1 MKHDLRITVFL
12 MLFFVLAQLAGLALI
27 GMSVNP
33 IVNPTTGEITL
44 EHDETSLGPVPE
56 FSGFGAFTYVA
67 VGVAIGT
74 LLVLLIIKF
83 RKLNLWKT
91 WFFLAVFTAMSIS
104 IGVLVKQL
112 YIVFAIAFVLAA
124 LKILRPNVVVHN
136 ITEVLMYA
144 GIAVFLVQVFNHNI
158 LWASLLLLA
167 IAVYD
172 FIAVFKSK
180 HMVTMAT
187 FQSDNKLFAG
197 LFIPY
202 VTRRAEGRASAT
214 VAKAETSN
222 IAAGKRALPK
232 DFKPGLEERKNAV
245 LGGGDIAFPLI
256 YTGIVVEKLVVDGMT
271 KASALG
277 FGLIITLTTTIALAL
292 LFVFA
297 KKDKFYPAMPIISAG
312 CFVGYGII
320 ELLRFLL

>member
-1 MKHDLRITVFL
+1 MKHGLRITIFL
-12 MLFFVLAQLAGLALI
+12 MLFFVLAQLAGLALV
-27 GMSVNP
+27 GMSIKDRVVNLE
-33 IVNPTTGEITL
+33 TGETSL
-44 EHDETSLGPVPE
+44 VHDETSLGPVPE
-56 FSGFGAFTYVA
+56 FSGFGAFTYV
-67 VGVAIGT
+67 VIGVAVGT
-74 LLVLLIIKF
+74 LLVLLIIRFK
-83 RKLNLWKT
+83 KLNLWKI

-104 IGVLVKQL
+104 IGVLVKQF
-112 YIVFAIAFVLAA
+112 YVVFAIAFVLAA
-124 LKILRPNVVVHN
+124 LKILRPNVVIHN
-136 ITEVLMYA
+136 LTEVLMYA
-144 GIAVFLVQVFNHNI
+144 GIAVFLVQVFNHNV

-187 FQSDNKLFAG
+187 FQADNKLFAG

-202 VTRRAEGRASAT
+202 VTKRTDGRATAVKT
-214 VAKAETSN
+214 ETSN
-222 IAAGKRALPK
+222 ITAGKKVLPK

-292 LFVFA
+292 LFTFA
-297 KKDKFYPAMPIISAG
+297 QKDKFYPAMPIISAG
-312 CFVGYGII
+312 CFVGYGMI
-320 ELLRFLL
+320 ELARFLL

>member
-12 MLFFVLAQLAGLALI
+12 ILFFVLAQLAGLALV
-27 GMSVNP
+27 GMSIKDR
-33 IVNPTTGEITL
+33 IVDLETGETSL
-44 EHDETSLGPVPE
+44 VHDETSLGPVPE
-56 FSGFGAFTYVA
+56 FSGVGAFTYVA
-67 VGVAIGT
+67 VGVAVGT
-74 LLVLLIIKF
+74 LLVMLIIKF
-83 RKLNLWKT
+83 RKLNLWKA

-124 LKILRPNVVVHN
+124 LKILRPNVVIHN
-136 ITEVLMYA
+136 LTEVLMYA
-144 GIAVFLVQVFNHNI
+144 GIAVFLVQIFNHNV

-187 FQSDNKLFAG
+187 FQADNKLFAG

-202 VTRRAEGRASAT
+202 VTRKAEGRVPSAKT
-214 VAKAETSN
+214 DNV
-222 IAAGKRALPK
+222 AAGKKVLPK

-271 KASALG
+271 KASAMG
-277 FGLIITLTTTIALAL
+277 FGLIITLTTTTALAL

-297 KKDKFYPAMPIISAG
+297 QKDKFYPAMPIISAG

-320 ELLRFLL
+320 ELTRFLF